1 MNAIG
6 FIVST
11 LINIALGALAGWIA
25 GKIMKDEGSLLR
37 NVIVGIVGGWLGG
50 FLLGL
55 LGITGLGIIGS
66 IAGACLLL
74 WLIKKIK

>member
-1 MNAIG
+1 MISAI
-6 FIVST
+6 
-11 LINIALGALAGWIA
+11 INIVLGGVAGWVA
-25 GKIMKDEGSLLR
+25 GIIMKDQGSLLR

-55 LGITGLGIIGS
+55 VGITGLGIIGS

-74 WLIKKIK
+74 WLIKKFAK